1 MEILYNKKEH
11 AAQHLEMTHVLAIFF
26 LIVSTNEQQRLLTND
41 NNEHTEQDV
50 WVFFY
55 DARLIT
61 SMDSM
66 DSYF

>member
-1 MEILYNKKEH
+1 
-11 AAQHLEMTHVLAIFF
+11 MTHVLAIFF

-61 SMDSM
+61 SMDNM